1 MSNVGRAVL
10 LILALAAVGLSVR
23 SAEAGECTPTGTIT
37 LTQVG
42 ANVDVVVAPS
52 SSSQFVKTGATDL
65 EYFLFNISGTCGPIS
80 VEQNVFGRT
89 LEAQS
94 GAFGNSQIGDFGFGI
109 TCPRCKN
116 GRSGA
121 LPVGTQI
128 VFHVTM
134 CTLAQLEAQNDLG
147 NIFIAGLQ
155 CVPNGTSGIVTFT
168 SP

>member
-1 MSNVGRAVL
+1 MSNVRRSVL
-10 LILALAAVGLSVR
+10 LILALVAVVLSVR
-23 SAEAGECTPTGTIT
+23 SADAGECTPTGTVT

-42 ANVDVVVAPS
+42 TSVDVMVVPS
-52 SSSQFVKTGATDL
+52 SSSQFVKTGATNL

-80 VEQNVFGRT
+80 VEQTVFGRT

-116 GRSGA
+116 GRAGA

-134 CTLAQLEAQNDLG
+134 CTLAQLEVANDLG
-147 NIFIAGLQ
+147 NLFVAGLQ
-155 CVPNGTSGIVTFT
+155 CVPNGTSGVVTFT
-168 SP
+168 AP